1 MQYNKNNNIVVG
13 DINVKGIKKNQRIAR
28 SLGKEEETI
37 NANRERLLGFSI
49 QNGKTEQKPRGT
61 QDQMFIMKQ
70 IIDNSFEFQRYD
82 QIHLTD

>member
-49 QNGKTEQKPRGT
+49 QNDKTEQKPRGT